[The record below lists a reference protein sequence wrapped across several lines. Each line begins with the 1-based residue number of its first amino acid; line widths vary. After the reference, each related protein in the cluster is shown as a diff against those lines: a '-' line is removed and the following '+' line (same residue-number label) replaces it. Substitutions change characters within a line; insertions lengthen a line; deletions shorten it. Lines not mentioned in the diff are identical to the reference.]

1 MILWEIGL
9 KLPSKYMNHE
19 NHNSKIVNKPW
30 GYEYLVYETNDVA
43 LWALFIVN
51 KQSTSFHCHGK
62 KTTGLIVLDGKC
74 EVSFMNDSRT
84 MNPLDK
90 VMIRKGL
97 FHSTKSV
104 SENGSIIFEIETP
117 KDKFDLVRFKDNYGR
132 EGKPYENHTHQI
144 NKEEN
149 CLWIDGQDKEYKF
162 ANCLLK
168 LKNIKNINFFH
179 TLDESEKIIFLNG
192 GIMTDD
198 NHFVASSGDII
209 ENRSILELITV
220 FNKVHP
226 DTKILLIK
234 RENNGKFN
242 LPLSHK

>member
-43 LWALFIVN
+43 LWALVIVN
-51 KQSTSFHCHGK
+51 KQITSFHRHGK

-104 SENGSIIFEIETP
+104 SENGSIIFEIE
-117 KDKFDLVRFKDNYGR
+117 
-132 EGKPYENHTHQI
+132 
-144 NKEEN
+144 
-149 CLWIDGQDKEYKF
+149 
-162 ANCLLK
+162 
-168 LKNIKNINFFH
+168 
-179 TLDESEKIIFLNG
+179 S
-192 GIMTDD
+192 
-198 NHFVASSGDII
+198 
-209 ENRSILELITV
+209 
-220 FNKVHP
+220 
-226 DTKILLIK
+226 
-234 RENNGKFN
+234 
-242 LPLSHK
+242 

>member
-1 MILWEIGL
+1 MILWAIGL
-9 KLPSKYMNHE
+9 ELLLKYMNHE

-30 GYEYLVYETNDVA
+30 GYEYLVYETSDVA
-43 LWALFIVN
+43 LWALFIAN
-51 KQSTSFHCHGK
+51 QHSTSVHCHAK

-74 EVSFMNDSRT
+74 EVSFMSDSRT

-97 FHSTKSV
+97 FHSTKSL

-117 KDKFDLVRFKDNYGR
+117 KDKFDLIRFKD
-132 EGKPYENHTHQI
+132 
-144 NKEEN
+144 
-149 CLWIDGQDKEYKF
+149 IDGQDKEYKF

-168 LKNIKNINFFH
+168 LINIKNINFFN
-179 TLDESEKIIFLNG
+179 TLDDCKKIIFLDG
-192 GIMTDD
+192 GIMSDD
-198 NHFVASSGDII
+198 NKFVVSYGDII

-226 DTKILLIK
+226 DTKILLIE
-234 RENNGKFN
+234 R
-242 LPLSHK
+242 

>member
-1 MILWEIGL
+1 MILWAIGL
-9 KLPSKYMNHE
+9 ELPLKYMNHE

-43 LWALFIVN
+43 LWALSIAN
-51 KQSTSFHCHGK
+51 QHSTSVHCHAK

-74 EVSFMNDSRT
+74 EVSFMSDSRT

-97 FHSTKSV
+97 FHSTKSL

-117 KDKFDLVRFKDNYGR
+117 KDKFDLIRFKDNYGR
-132 EGKPYENHTHQI
+132 EGKPYEDHFHQI
-144 NKEEN
+144 NKKED

-168 LKNIKNINFFH
+168 LINIKNINFFN
-179 TLDESEKIIFLNG
+179 TLDDCKKIIFLDG
-192 GIMTDD
+192 GIMSDD
-198 NHFVASSGDII
+198 NKFVVSYGDII

-226 DTKILLIK
+226 DTKILLIE
-234 RENNGKFN
+234 R
-242 LPLSHK
+242 